1 MKIKETE
8 LFPVKCRA
16 RTEIRRLV
24 VQRGGYLRA
33 KWRFLGY
40 ARNQREHRKF
50 VSKRGVAQGKEGG
63 RSAFFKITAVYG
75 HIDENGAFVRKS
87 SS

>member
-8 LFPVKCRA
+8 LFSVKCRA

-33 KWRFLGY
+33 KWRFLRY

-50 VSKRGVAQGKEGG
+50 VSEREAEQGKGCRQLCILSE
-63 RSAFFKITAVYG
+63 
-75 HIDENGAFVRKS
+75 
-87 SS
+87 